1 MERSKTYFYRAPCL
15 AIYCFVLLG
24 EEVVEKKNKKSDTK
38 TQDQATVSTA
48 FLKYSSHTIM
58 KNCMGN
64 CTGEQMKC
72 NGFLPIEAHC
82 SVSQR

>member
-1 MERSKTYFYRAPCL
+1 MERSKAYFYRAPFL

-24 EEVVEKKNKKSDTK
+24 EGVVEKKKKSDTK

-48 FLKYSSHTIM
+48 FPKYSSHTTM

-64 CTGEQMKC
+64 CTGEQKKC
-72 NGFLPIEAHC
+72 NRILPIEDHC
-82 SVSQR
+82 SVLLR